1 MAIKYEKALDVE
13 LMMRDVVRKLNF
25 EHIRTENVVCFRSR
39 GGKSRYV
46 IARCWPLPRIFQK
59 AFNVAAYYCLEAIS
73 EKFDKLSQEEKEK
86 VIIHEL
92 LHIPKAFGGGVKM
105 HGFVTER
112 KVNELH
118 NIYRNLR

>member
-1 MAIKYEKALDVE
+1 MAIKYERAEDIALI
-13 LMMRDVVRKLNF
+13 MRDIVRKLNF
-25 EHIRTENVVCFRSR
+25 EHIKIGNVVCFRSR

-59 AFNVAAYYCLEAIS
+59 AFGVDAYYCLEAIS
-73 EKFDKLSQEEKEK
+73 EKFDRLPQEEKEK

-118 NIYRNLR
+118 QIYRKL